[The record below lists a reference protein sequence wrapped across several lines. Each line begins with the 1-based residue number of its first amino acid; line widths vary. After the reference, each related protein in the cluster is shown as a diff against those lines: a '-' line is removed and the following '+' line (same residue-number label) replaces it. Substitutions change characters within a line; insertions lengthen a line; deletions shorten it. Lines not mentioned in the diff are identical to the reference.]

1 MAVAESDRQKGEYVL
16 IIEDKGQKE
25 GLHILKNRY
34 FKSHDMEVLRA
45 PLPVGDYIIATDKVA
60 DVIHRKSARKMELK
74 KMDFLG
80 TYDVSVDTKKD
91 MQEIVG
97 NICGKH
103 IRDSVTSVFWRRTTE
118 LSYMC
123 LLKIQTRC
131 IPSMMYLHGIILEWT
146 GITILHI
153 CTHLENC

>member
-1 MAVAESDRQKGEYVL
+1 MAVAKSDRQKGEYVL

-60 DVIHRKSARKMELK
+60 DVIRRKSDRKMELK

-91 MQEIVG
+91 MLGTSVEE
-97 NICGKH
+97 H

>member
-1 MAVAESDRQKGEYVL
+1 ML

-60 DVIHRKSARKMELK
+60 DVIRRKSARKMELK
-74 KMDFLG
+74 KMDFLAHMMFPLTRKKTCRKLLG
-80 TYDVSVDTKKD
+80 TSV
-91 MQEIVG
+91 EE
-97 NICGKH
+97 H

-123 LLKIQTRC
+123 FI
-131 IPSMMYLHGIILEWT
+131 
-146 GITILHI
+146 
-153 CTHLENC
+153 

>member
-1 MAVAESDRQKGEYVL
+1 MAVAKSDRQKGEYVL

-74 KMDFLG
+74 RWIFLAHMMFPLTRKG
-80 TYDVSVDTKKD
+80 HAGNCREYLWKSTS
-91 MQEIVG
+91 EI
-97 NICGKH
+97 
-103 IRDSVTSVFWRRTTE
+103 
-118 LSYMC
+118 
-123 LLKIQTRC
+123 
-131 IPSMMYLHGIILEWT
+131 P
-146 GITILHI
+146 
-153 CTHLENC
+153 